1 MEKKSSLL
9 FDRSHIC
16 ETVRVNL
23 LVHSMHRRTYSY
35 TSTWSDPDEL
45 LESARQSVK
54 TIQHLGSQVVDGFWG
69 IVSKSQEWI
78 NNNNNKGHGNVA
90 DRRVSEEMDVHVVM
104 VIRASVVLEGGR
116 SRVS

>member
-1 MEKKSSLL
+1 
-9 FDRSHIC
+9 
-16 ETVRVNL
+16 
-23 LVHSMHRRTYSY
+23 MHRRTYSY
-35 TSTWSDPDEL
+35 SSTWSDPDEL

-78 NNNNNKGHGNVA
+78 NKGHGHVG
-90 DRRVSEEMDVHVVM
+90 DRRVSEEMDVHVVI